1 MQKITSSEQDLNFE
15 EYARMRN
22 SQKFSENDKIAI
34 SLKIPSDEI
43 SPGSSKIIHRR
54 NSNSAR
60 ISPLPLYSPRSA
72 KPRSPNNEE
81 NDTKNNTE
89 KSQSTKKPSNHFFDI
104 QLSSSLHEEISSLK
118 IKILNLE
125 QTIKTLNIE
134 NESLKHFKSECQLL
148 TNELDLAYDTIKTLQ
163 PAKTPEIKEESTKRL
178 IQNFVISMSGSQT
191 LKKTGST
198 DIDSLKYELANEK
211 ENANM
216 YRKQFE
222 MQEALC
228 KKFINEKVM
237 LEEMVRVLKL
247 DDENGNGSTFDEG
260 SIGYLKRKNA
270 EYLGKIIKA
279 ADELFEKNMQI
290 KSLSEQREKIVK
302 ELNLTKENSKEMPE
316 LKQHISFLLQL
327 IRNMRSNIKKAAS
340 KHTESAQ
347 SKDTLNVPNDLITDI
362 SEIAR
367 KSKLEICDAVRQ
379 MMSSRRSL

>member
-34 SLKIPSDEI
+34 SLKIPCDDI
-43 SPGSSKIIHRR
+43 SPDSSKKIHRR
-54 NSNSAR
+54 NSNSTR
-60 ISPLPLYSPRSA
+60 VSPLPLYSPRST

-81 NDTKNNTE
+81 NDTKNYPE
-89 KSQSTKKPSNHFFDI
+89 KYQGTKKPSNQSFEAQFP
-104 QLSSSLHEEISSLK
+104 SSMYEEISSLK

-134 NESLKHFKSECQLL
+134 NESLKHFKFECQLL
-148 TNELDLAYDTIKTLQ
+148 RNELDLAYDTIKTLQ
-163 PAKTPEIKEESTKRL
+163 PTKTPEIKEESTKRL
-178 IQNFVISMSGSQT
+178 IQNFVMSLSGSQT
-191 LKKTGST
+191 LKKSGST

-211 ENANM
+211 ENSNM

-228 KKFINEKVM
+228 KKYMNEKVM
-237 LEEMVRVLKL
+237 LEEMVTILKL
-247 DDENGNGSTFDEG
+247 NDGKINEGIVDEG
-260 SIGYLKRKNA
+260 SVGYLKRKNT
-270 EYLGKIIKA
+270 EYLGKIIKT
-279 ADELFEKNMQI
+279 ADELFEKNMHI
-290 KSLSEQREKIVK
+290 KSLSEQREIIVK

-340 KHTESAQ
+340 KHADPTK
-347 SKDTLNVPNDLITDI
+347 SKDTLNVSNDLITDI